1 MIKREKI
8 FKLMNYFLIIDLST
22 FDSKVFLILKIM
34 DFENVHLTKV
44 IHVYDIEGMN
54 AYYT

>member
-1 MIKREKI
+1 MIRRAKGPKLIKNI
-8 FKLMNYFLIIDLST
+8 FIIDLSK
-22 FDSKVFLILKIM
+22 FDSKMFLILKIM

-54 AYYT
+54 A